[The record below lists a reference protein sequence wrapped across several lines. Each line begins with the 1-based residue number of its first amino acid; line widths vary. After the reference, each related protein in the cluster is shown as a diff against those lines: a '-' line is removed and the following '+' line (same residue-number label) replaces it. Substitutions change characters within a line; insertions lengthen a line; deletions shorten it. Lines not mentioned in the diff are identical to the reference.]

1 MTASSPR
8 RSSSTDL
15 ALIAGFGALVAVCA
29 VLPSINVA
37 GPVPITLQTFGLL
50 LAGAVL
56 GARRGFLAVLLY
68 LAVGAAGL
76 PVFAGGTAGLG
87 VFSGPTVGYLVS
99 FPFAAG
105 LCGLVVERLPR
116 RAIQTSVPL
125 IFLATVAGVLLNHAL
140 GMAGLV
146 WRLDIS
152 WAAAFD
158 IDKVFWIGDLL
169 KGLLVAVVATAVHRA
184 FPDLLG
190 RRPGRRDT
198 APADGPTGGT
208 TEGSPENPVV
218 A

>member
-87 VFSGPTVGYLVS
+87 VFSARPS
-99 FPFAAG
+99 A
-105 LCGLVVERLPR
+105 
-116 RAIQTSVPL
+116 TSS
-125 IFLATVAGVLLNHAL
+125 
-140 GMAGLV
+140 
-146 WRLDIS
+146 RS
-152 WAAAFD
+152 
-158 IDKVFWIGDLL
+158 
-169 KGLLVAVVATAVHRA
+169 RS
-184 FPDLLG
+184 
-190 RRPGRRDT
+190 RPGC
-198 APADGPTGGT
+198 AAWSSSGCPAGP
-208 TEGSPENPVV
+208 SRP
-218 A
+218 ACR